1 MGGAYCP
8 SQKNRRNGPPFVD
21 FGGVVD
27 KKPSMGQLRTIAGRY
42 LSAIIPAFLIIS
54 VGVNFHLSRTYSH
67 KDMENNYLINLA
79 GRQRMLGQEVMIE
92 YLQAE
97 KFHRTLSDEKPLRF
111 IDSAHTLLYGGEIV
125 YNFTDNTK
133 VTVPPAPS
141 KEIADLL
148 SKQIILMSQ
157 LRSPLALERPEQF
170 KIIHQ
175 EIIDTANFTVQK
187 WDEQSSLQIREMAL
201 HRQYLFFFNIILSLA
216 AAAILIRY
224 ISVSNQ
230 MKSINE
236 NVIQTAKSKTNF
248 FASVS
253 HEIRNPL
260 NVVTAMPDLLAATP
274 LNPEQA
280 KYVDTLRHTSHRL
293 LNLINDLLD
302 FSRLESGNIQLFNEP
317 FEVLPFIERIAT
329 TAKIKADE
337 KDLRFELH
345 FDPSIPKFLI
355 GDSLRIGQVLDNFIS
370 NAIRFTDVGAIKLWI
385 RRLEQHGAKERI
397 SFEVSDTGVGIDP
410 EDQKKLFDPFFQVG
424 KAMREKRGGTGL
436 GLAIC
441 QHIVQSMGGSIRVDS
456 RRNFGSR
463 FSIVLELEVARASSG
478 PKPDN
483 IKPSEEGE
491 IKILAVDDCV
501 DNLMVVSGLLSPY
514 SNMKV
519 THANCGE
526 IALAKIK
533 NENFDL
539 ILMDIQ
545 MPMMDGVD
553 AARRIQTWQMSHN
566 QKLTP
571 IIALTAGTSK
581 DLSSF
586 ICRLDKPIN
595 QNSLI
600 ATINSVL

>member
-1 MGGAYCP
+1 
-8 SQKNRRNGPPFVD
+8 
-21 FGGVVD
+21 
-27 KKPSMGQLRTIAGRY
+27 MGQLKILAGRY
-42 LSAIIPAFLIIS
+42 ISAIIPAFLIVS
-54 VGVNFHLSRTYSH
+54 VGVNFHLSRNYSH
-67 KDMENNYLINLA
+67 QDMENIYLVNLA
-79 GRQRMLGQEVMIE
+79 GRQRMLNQQVMVE

-97 KFHRTLSDEKPLRF
+97 KFHRRVSEEKFQRF
-111 IDSAHTLLYGGEIV
+111 IDSARALLYGGQII
-125 YNFTDNTK
+125 YDFDDNTK
-133 VTVPPAPS
+133 VSIPPAPN
-141 KEIADLL
+141 KEISDLL
-148 SKQIILMSQ
+148 SRQIILMSQ
-157 LRSPLALERPEQF
+157 LRSPFALERPEQF
-170 KIIHQ
+170 KAIY
-175 EIIDTANFTVQK
+175 EEVIDIANLTVQK
-187 WDEQSSLQIREMAL
+187 WDEESSRQIREMAL
-201 HRQYLFFFNIILSLA
+201 HRRYLFYFNIILSLA
-216 AAAILIRY
+216 TAAILIRY

-236 NVIQTAKSKTNF
+236 NVIQAGKAKTNF

-274 LNPEQA
+274 LNSEQA

-317 FEVLPFIERIAT
+317 FEVLPFTERIAAA
-329 TAKIKADE
+329 AKIKADE

-345 FDPSIPKFLI
+345 FDSSIPKFLV

-370 NAIRFTDVGAIKLWI
+370 NAIRFTDVGAIKIWV
-385 RRLEQHGAKERI
+385 RKLEKHGSRERI
-397 SFEVSDTGVGIDP
+397 NFEVSDTGIGIAP

-424 KAMREKRGGTGL
+424 KPMQEKRGGTGL

-441 QHIVQSMGGSIRVDS
+441 QHIIQNMGGSIRVDS

-463 FSIVLELEVARASSG
+463 FSFSLELEQAPQSSSLR
-478 PKPDN
+478 PDN

-491 IKILAVDDCV
+491 IKILAVDDSI
-501 DNLMVVSGLLSPY
+501 DNLMVVTGLLSPY

-519 THANCGE
+519 THASCGE
-526 IALAKIK
+526 FALAKVK
-533 NENFDL
+533 NEIFDL

-545 MPMMDGVD
+545 MPVMDGVD

-571 IIALTAGTSK
+571 IVALTAGTSK

-586 ICRLDKPIN
+586 VCRLDKPIN

>member
-1 MGGAYCP
+1 
-8 SQKNRRNGPPFVD
+8 
-21 FGGVVD
+21 
-27 KKPSMGQLRTIAGRY
+27 MGQLRTIAGRY
-42 LSAIIPAFLIIS
+42 ISTIIPAFLIIS
-54 VGVNFHLSRTYSH
+54 LGVNFHLNRTYSH
-67 KDMENNYLINLA
+67 KDIENNYLINLA
-79 GRQRMLGQEVMIE
+79 GRQRMLGHQVMIE

-97 KFHRTLSDEKPLRF
+97 KFHRPISDEKFQRF
-111 IDSAHTLLYGGEIV
+111 IDSAHALLYGGDII
-125 YNFTDNTK
+125 YNFSDNTK
-133 VTVPPAPS
+133 VSIPPAPN
-141 KEIADLL
+141 KEIANLL

-157 LRSPLALERPEQF
+157 LRSQFALEHPELF
-170 KIIHQ
+170 KSTFQ
-175 EIIDTANFTVQK
+175 EVLDVANFTVQK
-187 WDEQSSLQIREMAL
+187 WDDESNNQIREMTL

-230 MKSINE
+230 MKSMNE

-280 KYVDTLRHTSHRL
+280 KYVDTLKHTSHRL

-337 KDLRFELH
+337 KDLRFDLH
-345 FDPSIPKFLI
+345 FDPSIPKFLV

-370 NAIRFTDVGAIKLWI
+370 NAVRFTDVGVIKIWV
-385 RRLEQHGAKERI
+385 RRLEQHGVKERI
-397 SFEVSDTGVGIDP
+397 SFEVSDTGVGIDL

-424 KAMREKRGGTGL
+424 KAMQEKRGGTGL

-441 QHIVQSMGGSIRVDS
+441 QHIIHSMGSSIRVDS

-463 FSIVLELEVARASSG
+463 FSFVLELEAARASSEVTL
-478 PKPDN
+478 KREN

-491 IKILAVDDCV
+491 IKILAVDDCA
-501 DNLMVVSGLLSPY
+501 DNLMVVTGLLSPY
-514 SNMKV
+514 PNMKV

-526 IALAKIK
+526 RALAKIK
-533 NENFDL
+533 NETFDL

-553 AARRIQTWQMSHN
+553 AARRIQTWQRSHN

-586 ICRLDKPIN
+586 VCRLDKPIN